1 MNDRSRGLI
10 FATLLLLGAGVP
22 SGLSAQGSKSVI
34 RGGHYFDVESGEM
47 VQNEGVAIVN
57 GRIVSIGRQAS
68 SRVGGDA
75 ELIEL
80 EADAYLLPGLIDL
93 HAHYNADLRG
103 SGTREATEVKLVA
116 DRTIVV

>member
-1 MNDRSRGLI
+1 MNDRIRGLI

-47 VQNEGVAIVN
+47 VPNEGVAIVN
-57 GRIVSIGRQAS
+57 GRIVSIGPQAS
-68 SRVGGDA
+68 SRDGGEA

-80 EADAYLLPGLIDL
+80 EADHYILTGLIEL
-93 HAHYNADLRG
+93 HAHYNVTYDDSVRRDV
-103 SGTREATEVKLVA
+103 T
-116 DRTIVV
+116 DDD